1 MGAWLNLG
9 ESLQFS
15 GKKSE
20 GKEGCFK
27 SGRDL
32 LCSPFQL
39 HCSSQ
44 FCLEQKSAKLLVTI
58 ALCCQCSFPALP
70 KISGSLCFGENSAY

>member
-1 MGAWLNLG
+1 MGAWLNLV

-32 LCSPFQL
+32 LCNPFQL
-39 HCSSQ
+39 HNSSQ
-44 FCLEQKSAKLLVTI
+44 FFLEQKSVKILITI
-58 ALCCQCSFPALP
+58 ALCRQRSFPALT
-70 KISGSLCFGENSAY
+70 KTLGCLCFQ

>member
-1 MGAWLNLG
+1 MGAWLNLV

-20 GKEGCFK
+20 GKEGCSE

-32 LCSPFQL
+32 LCSAFKL

-44 FCLEQKSAKLLVTI
+44 FCLEQKSAKMLVTT
-58 ALCCQCSFPALP
+58 ALCWQRSFPALP
-70 KISGSLCFGENSAY
+70 KISGSLCFG